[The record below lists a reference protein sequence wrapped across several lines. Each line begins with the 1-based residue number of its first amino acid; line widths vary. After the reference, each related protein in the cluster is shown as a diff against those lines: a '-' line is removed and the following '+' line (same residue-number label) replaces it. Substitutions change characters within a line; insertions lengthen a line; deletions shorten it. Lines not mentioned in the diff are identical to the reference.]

1 MFRPSLRAFELPV
14 CRRTSVVSLPKGSL
28 PFWTDSAGELP
39 MIRPCRLIKEEEM
52 ADNSKFQRL
61 LEPHHIGAVKTKNR
75 IIKTASGMLMWH
87 EDDLNV
93 NERVKAYY
101 ESIARGGVGL
111 LIVESATIDYPFGR
125 RWKERYRIDDDK
137 YIKGLSEL
145 TKIIHNYGCPTFIEL
160 VHEGPWQTK
169 LPFLTEPLFEGP
181 PIGASPI
188 SLMNPNDFHADV
200 PRPLTVAE
208 IEELVDK
215 FASAAE
221 RCAKAGFDGVDINAA
236 STHLLHNFLS
246 PSGTA
251 GRMLMVVARKIGCGL
266 LGRLFRRSR
275 NALERTLR

>member
-1 MFRPSLRAFELPV
+1 
-14 CRRTSVVSLPKGSL
+14 
-28 PFWTDSAGELP
+28 
-39 MIRPCRLIKEEEM
+39 M
-52 ADNSKFQRL
+52 ANNSKFQRL
-61 LEPHHIGAVKTKNR
+61 LEPHHIGAVKTRNR

-87 EDDLNV
+87 ENDLNV

-145 TKIIHNYGCPTFIEL
+145 TKIIHNYGCPTFIQL

-188 SLMNPNDFHADV
+188 SL
-200 PRPLTVAE
+200 
-208 IEELVDK
+208 IESK
-215 FASAAE
+215 
-221 RCAKAGFDGVDINAA
+221 
-236 STHLLHNFLS
+236 
-246 PSGTA
+246 
-251 GRMLMVVARKIGCGL
+251 
-266 LGRLFRRSR
+266 
-275 NALERTLR
+275 